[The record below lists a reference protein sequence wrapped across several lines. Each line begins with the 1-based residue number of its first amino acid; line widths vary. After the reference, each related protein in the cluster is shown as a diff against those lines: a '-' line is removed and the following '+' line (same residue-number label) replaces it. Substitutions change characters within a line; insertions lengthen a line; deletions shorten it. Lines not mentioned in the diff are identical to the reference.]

1 MSRLD
6 GCRVKGDGN
15 RYKFILRDEEA
26 WDGMSWS
33 NTFDTKPG
41 RGQTYRSIHLYR
53 PNLAHSPWTVFILQ
67 PGHTKQV
74 S

>member
-1 MSRLD
+1 VSRLD

-41 RGQTYRSIHLYR
+41 RGPTHRYIHSYR